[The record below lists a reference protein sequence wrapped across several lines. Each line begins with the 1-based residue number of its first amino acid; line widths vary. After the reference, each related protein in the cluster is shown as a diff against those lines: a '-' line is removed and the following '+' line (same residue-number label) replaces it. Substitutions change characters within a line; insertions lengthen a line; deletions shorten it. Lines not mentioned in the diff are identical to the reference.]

1 MNSLGIY
8 FGPKAISMVE
18 TEKKKV
24 KNHNLIPQ
32 AAVYNGELDK
42 KVPAEVKT
50 IEIIALLKDE
60 LRRNKMD
67 AREATICLSGRDLII
82 RTFQMPVLP
91 RQEMQSAINFEAK
104 KYIPFKIEEVIAD
117 FQIKLDRLSH
127 TSLVLYI
134 GIKKETLDRH
144 ISILNQLDLKI
155 NAVEYSAF
163 SILRCLKLAGL
174 NGRGVVGVLAADLKE
189 EDEIN
194 FMVLEDGF
202 PLFSRD
208 ISLTAGH
215 PEPQGKLPEKPVNIP
230 EALEKL
236 KNETRVSLDYYH
248 RKFPTKTIKKMYLLS
263 CQESRQDIV
272 AFITELGFAAHFID
286 IAQTIDKSVPYAL
299 TFLKAYCA
307 SLSRVLKAEPKLNLL
322 AARERLAVLK
332 EKTGEKDLFAG
343 LRDLRL
349 DFRVVSLS
357 IAICLS
363 TFIYG
368 SYQKRPL
375 QKELADI
382 RSARV
387 QVASVGQ
394 ETGYDELVK
403 EELERR
409 QKIENLDKLVKKQF
423 YLTDQLNI
431 IPRVLPAGVW
441 LTQLTFRKVED
452 NRAELTLQ
460 GRVYLA
466 DSGQEIETVN
476 KFVSNL
482 KGSPDFTRYYKNI
495 NIVSLDRAQFAGE
508 SSTSFVV
515 TCGSSY

>member
-174 NGRGVVGVLAADLKE
+174 NGRGVVGVLAADLKV

-202 PLFSRD
+202 PLNGRIDFPLRSFVPFHRFLNIGSRFRPFQ
-208 ISLTAGH
+208 LQAGH
-215 PEPQGKLPEKPVNIP
+215 AQVQQGPPTDSVFATLLGQIQRPAESFPGIGKLFLPELGIPDGHQDVCLPRPPPHFLGAGQGGLQVGQRPVGLPDPDIGVAHIQTNHPFVHLAGHLVRIPQCFVIGLNGPFRFHEPNQRRTHVVLGRYHDAEVVGLPGQGKACL
-230 EALEKL
+230 
-236 KNETRVSLDYYH
+236 
-248 RKFPTKTIKKMYLLS
+248 
-263 CQESRQDIV
+263 
-272 AFITELGFAAHFID
+272 
-286 IAQTIDKSVPYAL
+286 QTL
-299 TFLKAYCA
+299 
-307 SLSRVLKAEPKLNLL
+307 
-322 AARERLAVLK
+322 
-332 EKTGEKDLFAG
+332 
-343 LRDLRL
+343 
-349 DFRVVSLS
+349 
-357 IAICLS
+357 
-363 TFIYG
+363 
-368 SYQKRPL
+368 
-375 QKELADI
+375 
-382 RSARV
+382 
-387 QVASVGQ
+387 
-394 ETGYDELVK
+394 
-403 EELERR
+403 
-409 QKIENLDKLVKKQF
+409 
-423 YLTDQLNI
+423 
-431 IPRVLPAGVW
+431 
-441 LTQLTFRKVED
+441 
-452 NRAELTLQ
+452 
-460 GRVYLA
+460 
-466 DSGQEIETVN
+466 
-476 KFVSNL
+476 
-482 KGSPDFTRYYKNI
+482 
-495 NIVSLDRAQFAGE
+495 
-508 SSTSFVV
+508 
-515 TCGSSY
+515 